1 MTTQEM
7 IAQAHQLARK
17 TPGYRYNPQVLE
29 SIITTGLP
37 EGVVLA
43 TMGGQKALREGG
55 EIICLSIEDN
65 KEIKRVPLTR
75 EMEEK
80 LLIAYA
86 VKQSTLSTTMGSLA

>member
-1 MTTQEM
+1 MNTQEM
-7 IAQAHQLARK
+7 INKAHELARK

-43 TMGGQKALREGG
+43 TMGRQKAVREGG
-55 EIICLSIEDN
+55 EIICLSVEDN
-65 KEIKRVPLTR
+65 KEIKRMPLTK
-75 EMEEK
+75 EIEEK